1 MSCCFSLSFPSNA
14 RALITALFPLPLPI
28 VGRIFSCPMN
38 GRCYIF
44 IQNSPQQLE
53 WQELED
59 SDNGSLILEIAGKGG
74 MSMTKSSLQPR
85 LA

>member
-1 MSCCFSLSFPSNA
+1 
-14 RALITALFPLPLPI
+14 
-28 VGRIFSCPMN
+28 MN

-53 WQELED
+53 WQGLED